1 MVLHKHHSICS
12 LKLKWLASYSCRWK
26 NKTELF
32 DLNLLCKKINLS
44 WMVLTHTHFFS
55 VLEIELRASYLPGTL
70 PLSYIP
76 SPKFWLFQS
85 TIPSWWPIQS
95 IWPQQA
101 DEPKVAHLCQTPWIA
116 FISRVIYLVF
126 PIRVSDTSTM
136 CIFGLLQWKPSICL
150 LSIFLLLRHSGLND
164 TTHTQIKLDRASSAF
179 TLLYQWNVFGKL
191 HLLLFLITYRWIW
204 SSIVF
209 LF

>member
-1 MVLHKHHSICS
+1 MCSRFSGEYSGYKNDQGWGVLLARDAWPKSSYKVQTGWSYISTIPYCS

-32 DLNLLCKKINLS
+32 DLNLLCKKKNLP
-44 WMVLTHTHFFS
+44 WMVLTYTHFFS
-55 VLEIELRASYLPGTL
+55 VLEIELRASYSPGTL

-85 TIPSWWPIQS
+85 MVPSWWPIQS

-101 DEPKVAHLCQTPWIA
+101 DEPKVAHLCQTPWVV
-116 FISRVIYLVF
+116 FISRVIYLLF
-126 PIRVSDTSTM
+126 PIRASDTSTK

-164 TTHTQIKLDRASSAF
+164 TDTHSDKA
-179 TLLYQWNVFGKL
+179 G
-191 HLLLFLITYRWIW
+191 
-204 SSIVF
+204 
-209 LF
+209 

>member
-1 MVLHKHHSICS
+1 MLDQSHLTGYRMVLHEHHSICS

-44 WMVLTHTHFFS
+44 WMVLTHTRFFS

-85 TIPSWWPIQS
+85 MVPSWWPIQS
-95 IWPQQA
+95 IWPQDAQGS
-101 DEPKVAHLCQTPWIA
+101 TP
-116 FISRVIYLVF
+116 
-126 PIRVSDTSTM
+126 VSDSM
-136 CIFGLLQWKPSICL
+136 DSFYIQGNLFSLSYQSIRYKYNVYFWL
-150 LSIFLLLRHSGLND
+150 TTVKAINMLTKHFPLTETFRTKWHYTHSDKAG
-164 TTHTQIKLDRASSAF
+164 
-179 TLLYQWNVFGKL
+179 
-191 HLLLFLITYRWIW
+191 
-204 SSIVF
+204 
-209 LF
+209 